1 LPKRPLSY
9 LSEIHNPIVEILM
22 KLVQAAVVFIFAA
35 KGKGVPTAILSGLI
49 PIQEKQDTAMILH
62 EKTGGFKERE
72 RVKYYKIVAVFF
84 QILLDGFKRK
94 KVHKTHENDCFFRI
108 VLKRCNSLRTAAYFE
123 VRVADFKASQIVLKP
138 DAVVSLSAQLVTY
151 FPAVLFCYFDGYAAM
166 L

>member
-1 LPKRPLSY
+1 MVL
-9 LSEIHNPIVEILM
+9 VE
-22 KLVQAAVVFIFAA
+22 AAVVFVLAA
-35 KGKGVPTAILSGLI
+35 KGKSIPTAILSGLV
-49 PIQEKQDTAMILH
+49 PVQEKQNTTVILQ
-62 EKTGGFKERE
+62 ERTGTLKEGN
-72 RVKYYKIVAVFF
+72 RVEYDKIIVVIC
-84 QILLDGFKRK
+84 QILPDGFKRK